1 MGYLHL
7 VEPFFYVFFAM
18 YTRLI
23 KTIINIT
30 IAAMSLTL
38 STYVI
43 ITSGAKYIL
52 FFSA

>member
-7 VEPFFYVFFAM
+7 VEPFFYLFFAI

-23 KTIINIT
+23 
-30 IAAMSLTL
+30 IAAMSLAL